1 MPRPDLDL
9 IRQRYAYAC
18 GYCGVSET
26 SAGGILTID
35 HFRPLA
41 AGGDDDLDNLVYACT
56 RCNQYKHMYWPTPDD
71 LAHGFRVL
79 HPLRDVRA
87 EHLHLNSQNAR
98 LEPLTPT
105 GQFHIALLRLNRPEL
120 VKHRMAQQLRE
131 LLEDKLSLLEQQI
144 RDLQDTIA
152 AQERYIAALEKRLR
166 D

>member
-56 RCNQYKHMYWPTPDD
+56 RCNQYKHMPRRNVTSRRWKSVSVTDSP
-71 LAHGFRVL
+71 R
-79 HPLRDVRA
+79 PL
-87 EHLHLNSQNAR
+87 S
-98 LEPLTPT
+98 
-105 GQFHIALLRLNRPEL
+105 
-120 VKHRMAQQLRE
+120 
-131 LLEDKLSLLEQQI
+131 
-144 RDLQDTIA
+144 
-152 AQERYIAALEKRLR
+152 
-166 D
+166 